1 MPIKLL
7 PADFS
12 LRISVLDG
20 LDSPLLP
27 DWAASL
33 VWLGAWCRSCQLAGK
48 RLIVFAVL
56 PTRELAVAFA
66 GLGCL
71 VAGASTFQEVLS
83 WPTFRKLPIG
93 REVFWSRKNGTARY
107 RGTIVGFE
115 DIGGAEFIAVNVTKA
130 PRKAEV
136 GSGLKINRM
145 NFDEYRF
152 TEEETPA
159 VARAVALDAASR
171 SLGSLVENMTAK
183 WIWAD
188 GAEGLLVTGVATFM
202 SSIDGL
208 TLSIDGQ
215 APIAVSD
222 LLCVGRNGGQSHA
235 KLRMD
240 HHRGALAGNFPLV
253 ILDGAK
259 AFMVHEHL
267 AAESNLLVIL
277 DRLEYQDGIHD
288 AALELRSISSDI
300 SDDDFESAMPNK
312 LAPGVEVAAYLID
325 V

>member
-1 MPIKLL
+1 VPINLL

-12 LRISVLDG
+12 HRISVLDG
-20 LDSPLLP
+20 NDKPFLP

-33 VWLGAWCRSCQLAGK
+33 IWLGAWCRSCQIAGK

-56 PTRELAVAFA
+56 PTRELAAAFA

-71 VAGASTFQEVLS
+71 VSGASNFQDVLS
-83 WPTFRKLPIG
+83 WPTFKKLPIG
-93 REVFWSRKNGTARY
+93 RVVFWSRKNGTARY
-107 RGTIVGFE
+107 RGNIIGFE
-115 DIGGAEFIAVNVTKA
+115 EFGGAEFIAVNVTKA

-152 TEEETPA
+152 TEEETPS

-171 SLGSLVENMTAK
+171 SLGSLVEHMNAK

-188 GAEGLLVTGVATFM
+188 GAEGLLVASVATFM

-222 LLCVGRNGGQSHA
+222 LLCAGRNSGQYHA
-235 KLRMD
+235 KLRID
-240 HHRGALAGNFPLV
+240 HHRGALSGNFPLV

-288 AALELRSISSDI
+288 ATLELRSISCDI
-300 SDDDFESAMPNK
+300 SNDDFGSAMPNK
-312 LAPGVEVAAYLID
+312 LAPGVEVAAYLIN